1 MENLHDTLPCF
12 FFNNHKNYPTMM
24 KRALHQSVV
33 PLMAVVFTLVAAL
46 VCTSCGT
53 DSRHFRIDGRLLHL
67 NQGEFYVYSPDGT
80 INGLDTIKV
89 QAGRFSYEVACDRP
103 MTLMIVFPNFTE
115 QPVFAQPG
123 KSVDLKGDA
132 SHLKEMTV
140 KGTEDNELMNKFREM
155 IHNAAPPEMKKCAQL
170 FVEDH
175 PESRVGAYLVDRYF
189 IHDANPDTKTAVRL
203 VDLMIEKQPDNGYL
217 KRQKRQLTASF
228 VATKGAD
235 IPNVLGTTVDGKTIG
250 RVQLTKAPVTVVC
263 ALATWK
269 YESMSQFRR
278 LAAYAASQQGRVA
291 VVGVSIDASPSLV
304 CSQLAS
310 QIGIS
315 DSASGLA
322 FGPSSGSS
330 SGSASGLSSGPSS
343 GSASASAQASSSSRS
358 SSTCYVVCDGKMV
371 ESPFFT
377 RLGLT
382 GVPDNIVI
390 KNGRIAAAHLT
401 DNQLTEFIKE
411 KQK

>member
-1 MENLHDTLPCF
+1 
-12 FFNNHKNYPTMM
+12 M

-103 MTLMIVFPNFTE
+103 MTFMIVFPNFTE

-140 KGTEDNELMNKFREM
+140 KGTKDNELMNKFREM

-170 FVEDH
+170 FVQDH

-304 CSQLAS
+304 RSQLAS

-330 SGSASGLSSGPSS
+330 SGSASGSSS
-343 GSASASAQASSSSRS
+343 GSASAAAQGSSSSRS

>member
-1 MENLHDTLPCF
+1 
-12 FFNNHKNYPTMM
+12 MM

-140 KGTEDNELMNKFREM
+140 KGTKDNELMNKFREM
-155 IHNAAPPEMKKCAQL
+155 IRNAAPPEMKKCAQL
-170 FVEDH
+170 FVQDH

-203 VDLMIEKQPDNGYL
+203 VDLMIEKQPENGYL

-304 CSQLAS
+304 RSQLAS

-330 SGSASGLSSGPSS
+330 SGSASGSSSGSS
-343 GSASASAQASSSSRS
+343 SASASAASQASSSSRS

>member
-1 MENLHDTLPCF
+1 
-12 FFNNHKNYPTMM
+12 MM

-140 KGTEDNELMNKFREM
+140 KGTKDNELMNKFREM
-155 IHNAAPPEMKKCAQL
+155 IRNAAPPEMKKCAQL
-170 FVEDH
+170 FVQDH

-189 IHDANPDTKTAVRL
+189 IHDANPDTKTAVHL
-203 VDLMIEKQPDNGYL
+203 VDLMIEKQPENGYL

-235 IPNVLGTTVDGKTIG
+235 IPNVLGTTVDGRTIG

-269 YESMSQFRR
+269 YESMSQFHR

-304 CSQLAS
+304 RSQLAS

-330 SGSASGLSSGPSS
+330 SGSS
-343 GSASASAQASSSSRS
+343 SASASAQGSSSSRS

>member
-1 MENLHDTLPCF
+1 
-12 FFNNHKNYPTMM
+12 M

-33 PLMAVVFTLVAAL
+33 PLMAVVFTLMAAL

-140 KGTEDNELMNKFREM
+140 KGTKDNELMNKFREM
-155 IHNAAPPEMKKCAQL
+155 IRNAAPPEMKKYAQL
-170 FVEDH
+170 FVQDH

-203 VDLMIEKQPDNGYL
+203 VDLMIEKQPENGYL

-304 CSQLAS
+304 RSQLAS

-330 SGSASGLSSGPSS
+330 SGSASGLASGSSS
-343 GSASASAQASSSSRS
+343 GSSSASAQASSSSRS

>member
-1 MENLHDTLPCF
+1 
-12 FFNNHKNYPTMM
+12 M

-33 PLMAVVFTLVAAL
+33 PIMAVVFTLVAAL

-170 FVEDH
+170 FVQDH

-304 CSQLAS
+304 RSQLAS

-330 SGSASGLSSGPSS
+330 SGSASGPSSGP
-343 GSASASAQASSSSRS
+343 ASAAAQGSSSSRS

>member
-1 MENLHDTLPCF
+1 
-12 FFNNHKNYPTMM
+12 M

-33 PLMAVVFTLVAAL
+33 PLMAVVLTLVATL

-140 KGTEDNELMNKFREM
+140 KGTKDNELMNKFREM

-203 VDLMIEKQPDNGYL
+203 IDLMIEKQPENGYL

-304 CSQLAS
+304 RSQLAS

-330 SGSASGLSSGPSS
+330 SGSASGSSSGP
-343 GSASASAQASSSSRS
+343 ASAAAQGSSSRS

>member
-1 MENLHDTLPCF
+1 
-12 FFNNHKNYPTMM
+12 M

-140 KGTEDNELMNKFREM
+140 KGTKDNELMNKFREM
-155 IHNAAPPEMKKCAQL
+155 IRNAAPPEMKKCAQL
-170 FVEDH
+170 FVQDH

-203 VDLMIEKQPDNGYL
+203 VDLMIEKQPENGYL

-304 CSQLAS
+304 RSQLAS

-330 SGSASGLSSGPSS
+330 SGSASGSSSGSASGSSS
-343 GSASASAQASSSSRS
+343 GSSSASASAQGSSSSRS

>member
-1 MENLHDTLPCF
+1 
-12 FFNNHKNYPTMM
+12 MM

-140 KGTEDNELMNKFREM
+140 KGTKDNELMNKFREM
-155 IHNAAPPEMKKCAQL
+155 IRNAAPPEMKKCAQL
-170 FVEDH
+170 FVQDH

-203 VDLMIEKQPDNGYL
+203 VDLMIEKQPENGYL

-269 YESMSQFRR
+269 YESMSQYRR

-304 CSQLAS
+304 RSQLAS

-330 SGSASGLSSGPSS
+330 SGSASGSSSGSS
-343 GSASASAQASSSSRS
+343 SASASAAAQGSSSSRS

>member
-1 MENLHDTLPCF
+1 
-12 FFNNHKNYPTMM
+12 MM

-67 NQGEFYVYSPDGT
+67 NQGEFYVYSPDVT

-140 KGTEDNELMNKFREM
+140 KGTKDNELMNKFREM
-155 IHNAAPPEMKKCAQL
+155 IRNAAPPEMKKCAQL
-170 FVEDH
+170 FVQDH

-203 VDLMIEKQPDNGYL
+203 VDLMIEKQPENGYL

-304 CSQLAS
+304 RSQLAS

-330 SGSASGLSSGPSS
+330 SGSASGLATGLASGSSSGSS
-343 GSASASAQASSSSRS
+343 SASASAAAQGSSSSRS

>member
-1 MENLHDTLPCF
+1 
-12 FFNNHKNYPTMM
+12 MM

-140 KGTEDNELMNKFREM
+140 KGTKDNELMNKFREM
-155 IHNAAPPEMKKCAQL
+155 IRNAAPPEMKKCAQL
-170 FVEDH
+170 FVQDH

-203 VDLMIEKQPDNGYL
+203 VDLMIEKQPENGYL

-269 YESMSQFRR
+269 YESMSQFHR

-304 CSQLAS
+304 RSQLAS

-330 SGSASGLSSGPSS
+330 SGSASGSSSGSSSGP
-343 GSASASAQASSSSRS
+343 ASAAAQGSSSSRS

>member
-1 MENLHDTLPCF
+1 
-12 FFNNHKNYPTMM
+12 M

-33 PLMAVVFTLVAAL
+33 PLMAVVLTLVATL

-140 KGTEDNELMNKFREM
+140 KGTKDNELMNKFREM

-203 VDLMIEKQPDNGYL
+203 VDLMIEKQPENGYL

-304 CSQLAS
+304 RSQLAS
-310 QIGIS
+310 QIGIA

-330 SGSASGLSSGPSS
+330 SGLASGSSSG
-343 GSASASAQASSSSRS
+343 SASAQASSSSRS

-371 ESPFFT
+371 ESPFFI
-377 RLGLT
+377 RLGLA

>member
-1 MENLHDTLPCF
+1 
-12 FFNNHKNYPTMM
+12 M

-33 PLMAVVFTLVAAL
+33 SLMAVVFTLVAAL

-53 DSRHFRIDGRLLHL
+53 DNRHFRIDGRLLHL

-304 CSQLAS
+304 RSQLAS

-315 DSASGLA
+315 DSSSGLA

-330 SGSASGLSSGPSS
+330 SGLASGSSS
-343 GSASASAQASSSSRS
+343 GSASAAAQGSSSSRS

>member
-1 MENLHDTLPCF
+1 
-12 FFNNHKNYPTMM
+12 MM

-140 KGTEDNELMNKFREM
+140 KGTKDNELMNKFREM
-155 IHNAAPPEMKKCAQL
+155 IRNAAPPEMKKCAQL
-170 FVEDH
+170 FVQDH

-203 VDLMIEKQPDNGYL
+203 VDLMIEKQPENGYL

-291 VVGVSIDASPSLV
+291 VVGVSIDASSSLV
-304 CSQLAS
+304 RSQLAS

-330 SGSASGLSSGPSS
+330 SGSASGSSSGSS
-343 GSASASAQASSSSRS
+343 SASASAASQGSSSSRS

>member
-1 MENLHDTLPCF
+1 
-12 FFNNHKNYPTMM
+12 M

-140 KGTEDNELMNKFREM
+140 KGTKDNELMNKFREM
-155 IHNAAPPEMKKCAQL
+155 IRNAAPPEMKKCAQL
-170 FVEDH
+170 FVQDH

-203 VDLMIEKQPDNGYL
+203 VDLMIEKQPENGYL

-330 SGSASGLSSGPSS
+330 SGSASGLASGSSSGSS
-343 GSASASAQASSSSRS
+343 SASASAAAQASSSSRS

>member
-1 MENLHDTLPCF
+1 
-12 FFNNHKNYPTMM
+12 MM

-140 KGTEDNELMNKFREM
+140 KGTKDNELMNKFREM
-155 IHNAAPPEMKKCAQL
+155 IRNAAPPEMKKCAQL
-170 FVEDH
+170 FVQDH

-203 VDLMIEKQPDNGYL
+203 VDLMIEKQPENGYL

-235 IPNVLGTTVDGKTIG
+235 IPNVLGTTVDGRTIG

-291 VVGVSIDASPSLV
+291 VVGVSIDASSSLV
-304 CSQLAS
+304 RSQLAS

-330 SGSASGLSSGPSS
+330 SGSASGSSS
-343 GSASASAQASSSSRS
+343 GSASGSSSGSSSASASAAAQGSSSSRS

>member
-1 MENLHDTLPCF
+1 
-12 FFNNHKNYPTMM
+12 MM

-140 KGTEDNELMNKFREM
+140 KGTKDNELMNKFREM
-155 IHNAAPPEMKKCAQL
+155 IRNAAPPEMKKCAQL
-170 FVEDH
+170 FVQDH

-203 VDLMIEKQPDNGYL
+203 VDLMIEKQPENGYL

-235 IPNVLGTTVDGKTIG
+235 IPNVLGTTVDGRTIG

-291 VVGVSIDASPSLV
+291 VVGVSIDASSSLV
-304 CSQLAS
+304 RSQLAS

-330 SGSASGLSSGPSS
+330 SGSSSASASGSSSGSS
-343 GSASASAQASSSSRS
+343 SASASAAAQGSSSSRS

>member
-1 MENLHDTLPCF
+1 
-12 FFNNHKNYPTMM
+12 M

-140 KGTEDNELMNKFREM
+140 KGTKDNELMNKFREM

-203 VDLMIEKQPDNGYL
+203 IDLMIEKQPDNGYL

-304 CSQLAS
+304 RSQLAS

-330 SGSASGLSSGPSS
+330 SGSASGSSS
-343 GSASASAQASSSSRS
+343 GSASAAAQGSSSSRS

>member
-1 MENLHDTLPCF
+1 
-12 FFNNHKNYPTMM
+12 
-24 KRALHQSVV
+24 
-33 PLMAVVFTLVAAL
+33 MAVVLTLVATL

-140 KGTEDNELMNKFREM
+140 KGTKDNELMNKFREM

-170 FVEDH
+170 FVQDH

-235 IPNVLGTTVDGKTIG
+235 IPHVLGTTVDGKTIG

-304 CSQLAS
+304 RSQLAS

-322 FGPSSGSS
+322 FGPSSGLASGSS
-330 SGSASGLSSGPSS
+330 SGP
-343 GSASASAQASSSSRS
+343 ASASAQASSSSRS

-377 RLGLT
+377 RLGLA

>member
-1 MENLHDTLPCF
+1 
-12 FFNNHKNYPTMM
+12 M

-33 PLMAVVFTLVAAL
+33 PLMAVVFTLVATL

-140 KGTEDNELMNKFREM
+140 KGTKDNELMNKFREM

-170 FVEDH
+170 FVQDH
-175 PESRVGAYLVDRYF
+175 PESCVGAYLVDRYF
-189 IHDANPDTKTAVRL
+189 IHDANPDTKTSVRL
-203 VDLMIEKQPDNGYL
+203 VDLMIEKQPENGYL

-235 IPNVLGTTVDGKTIG
+235 IPNVLGTTVDGRTIG

-304 CSQLAS
+304 RSQLAS

-322 FGPSSGSS
+322 FGSSSGSS
-330 SGSASGLSSGPSS
+330 SGL
-343 GSASASAQASSSSRS
+343 ASASAAAQGSSSSLS

>member
-1 MENLHDTLPCF
+1 
-12 FFNNHKNYPTMM
+12 MM

-33 PLMAVVFTLVAAL
+33 PLMAVVFTLMAAL

-140 KGTEDNELMNKFREM
+140 KGTKDNELMNKFREM
-155 IHNAAPPEMKKCAQL
+155 IRNAAPPEMKKCAQL
-170 FVEDH
+170 FVQDH

-203 VDLMIEKQPDNGYL
+203 VDLMIEKQPENGYL

-291 VVGVSIDASPSLV
+291 VVGVSIDASSSLV
-304 CSQLAS
+304 RSQLAS

-330 SGSASGLSSGPSS
+330 SGSS
-343 GSASASAQASSSSRS
+343 SASASAQGSSSSRS

>member
-1 MENLHDTLPCF
+1 
-12 FFNNHKNYPTMM
+12 MM
-24 KRALHQSVV
+24 KRALHLSVV

-140 KGTEDNELMNKFREM
+140 KGTKDNELMNKFREM
-155 IHNAAPPEMKKCAQL
+155 IRNAAPPEMKKCAQL
-170 FVEDH
+170 FVQDH

-203 VDLMIEKQPDNGYL
+203 VDLMIEKQPENGYL

-304 CSQLAS
+304 RSQLAS

-330 SGSASGLSSGPSS
+330 SGSASGSSSGSS
-343 GSASASAQASSSSRS
+343 SASASAAAQGSSSSRS

>member
-1 MENLHDTLPCF
+1 
-12 FFNNHKNYPTMM
+12 M

-89 QAGRFSYEVACDRP
+89 QAGRFCYEVACDRP

-155 IHNAAPPEMKKCAQL
+155 IHNAAPPEMMKCAQL
-170 FVEDH
+170 FVQDH

-203 VDLMIEKQPDNGYL
+203 VDLMIEKQPENGYL

-235 IPNVLGTTVDGKTIG
+235 IPNVLGTTVDGRTIG

-304 CSQLAS
+304 RSQLAS
-310 QIGIS
+310 QLGIS

-330 SGSASGLSSGPSS
+330 SGLTSGSSS
-343 GSASASAQASSSSRS
+343 GSASAAAQASSSSRS
-358 SSTCYVVCDGKMV
+358 SSTCYIVCDGKMV

-382 GVPDNIVI
+382 SVPDNIVI

>member
-67 NQGEFYVYSPDGT
+67 NQGEFYVYSSDGT

-170 FVEDH
+170 FVQDH

-228 VATKGAD
+228 VAAKGAD

-304 CSQLAS
+304 RSQLAS

-330 SGSASGLSSGPSS
+330 SGSASGSLS
-343 GSASASAQASSSSRS
+343 GSASAAAQGSSSSRS

>member
-1 MENLHDTLPCF
+1 
-12 FFNNHKNYPTMM
+12 MM

-33 PLMAVVFTLVAAL
+33 PLMAVVLTLVAAL

-53 DSRHFRIDGRLLHL
+53 DNRHFRIDGRLLHL

-140 KGTEDNELMNKFREM
+140 KGTKDNELMNKFREM

-170 FVEDH
+170 FVQDH

-304 CSQLAS
+304 RSQLAS

-315 DSASGLA
+315 DSSSGLA

-330 SGSASGLSSGPSS
+330 SGLASGSSS
-343 GSASASAQASSSSRS
+343 GSASAAAQGSSSSRS

>member
-1 MENLHDTLPCF
+1 
-12 FFNNHKNYPTMM
+12 MM

-140 KGTEDNELMNKFREM
+140 KGTKDNELMNKFREM

-170 FVEDH
+170 FVQEH

-189 IHDANPDTKTAVRL
+189 IHDANPDTRTAVRL

-217 KRQKRQLTASF
+217 KRQKRQLIASF

-304 CSQLAS
+304 RSQLAS

-330 SGSASGLSSGPSS
+330 SGSASGSSS
-343 GSASASAQASSSSRS
+343 GSASAAAQGSSSSRS

>member
-1 MENLHDTLPCF
+1 
-12 FFNNHKNYPTMM
+12 MM

-140 KGTEDNELMNKFREM
+140 KGTKDNELMNKFREM
-155 IHNAAPPEMKKCAQL
+155 IRNAAPPEMKKCAQL
-170 FVEDH
+170 FVQDH

-203 VDLMIEKQPDNGYL
+203 VDLMIEKQPENGYL

-304 CSQLAS
+304 RSQLAS

-330 SGSASGLSSGPSS
+330 SGSASGLASGSSSGSS
-343 GSASASAQASSSSRS
+343 SASASASAQASSSSRS

>member
-1 MENLHDTLPCF
+1 
-12 FFNNHKNYPTMM
+12 M

-33 PLMAVVFTLVAAL
+33 SLMAVVFTLVAAL

-140 KGTEDNELMNKFREM
+140 KGTKDNELMNKFREM

-203 VDLMIEKQPDNGYL
+203 IDLMIEKQPDNGYL

-304 CSQLAS
+304 RSQLAS
-310 QIGIS
+310 QLGIS

-330 SGSASGLSSGPSS
+330 SGSASGSSSGP
-343 GSASASAQASSSSRS
+343 ASASAQGSSSSRS

>member
-1 MENLHDTLPCF
+1 
-12 FFNNHKNYPTMM
+12 M

-140 KGTEDNELMNKFREM
+140 KGTKDNELMNKFREM
-155 IHNAAPPEMKKCAQL
+155 IRNAAPPEMKKYAQL
-170 FVEDH
+170 FVQDH

-203 VDLMIEKQPDNGYL
+203 VDLMIEKQPENGYL

-304 CSQLAS
+304 RSQLAS

-330 SGSASGLSSGPSS
+330 SGSASGLASGSSS
-343 GSASASAQASSSSRS
+343 GSSSVSASAASQASSSSRS

>member
-1 MENLHDTLPCF
+1 
-12 FFNNHKNYPTMM
+12 MM

-33 PLMAVVFTLVAAL
+33 PLMAVVFTLVVAL

-170 FVEDH
+170 FVQDH

-304 CSQLAS
+304 RSQLAS

-330 SGSASGLSSGPSS
+330 SGSASGSSSGSSS
-343 GSASASAQASSSSRS
+343 GSASAAAQGSSSSRS

>member
-1 MENLHDTLPCF
+1 
-12 FFNNHKNYPTMM
+12 MM

-170 FVEDH
+170 FVQDH

-330 SGSASGLSSGPSS
+330 SGSASGSSS
-343 GSASASAQASSSSRS
+343 GSASAAAQGSSSSRS

>member
-1 MENLHDTLPCF
+1 
-12 FFNNHKNYPTMM
+12 MM

-140 KGTEDNELMNKFREM
+140 KGTKDNELMNKFREM
-155 IHNAAPPEMKKCAQL
+155 IRNAAPPEMKKCAQL
-170 FVEDH
+170 FVQDH

-203 VDLMIEKQPDNGYL
+203 VDLMIEKQPENGYL

-304 CSQLAS
+304 RSQLAS

-330 SGSASGLSSGPSS
+330 SGSASGLASGSS
-343 GSASASAQASSSSRS
+343 SASASAAAQGSSSSRS

>member
-1 MENLHDTLPCF
+1 
-12 FFNNHKNYPTMM
+12 M

-33 PLMAVVFTLVAAL
+33 PLIAVVLTLVAAL

-140 KGTEDNELMNKFREM
+140 KGTKDNELMNKFREM

-170 FVEDH
+170 FVQDH

-304 CSQLAS
+304 RSQLAS

-330 SGSASGLSSGPSS
+330 SGSASGSLSGP
-343 GSASASAQASSSSRS
+343 ASAAAQGSSSSRS

>member
-1 MENLHDTLPCF
+1 
-12 FFNNHKNYPTMM
+12 M

-33 PLMAVVFTLVAAL
+33 PLMAVVLTLVATL

-140 KGTEDNELMNKFREM
+140 KGTKDNELMNKFREM

-203 VDLMIEKQPDNGYL
+203 VDLMIEKQPENGYL

-304 CSQLAS
+304 RSQLAS

-330 SGSASGLSSGPSS
+330 SGSASGSSS
-343 GSASASAQASSSSRS
+343 GSASAAAQGSSSSRS

>member
-1 MENLHDTLPCF
+1 
-12 FFNNHKNYPTMM
+12 M

-140 KGTEDNELMNKFREM
+140 KGTKDNELMNKFREM
-155 IHNAAPPEMKKCAQL
+155 IHNAAPPEKKKCAQL
-170 FVEDH
+170 FVQDH
-175 PESRVGAYLVDRYF
+175 PESCVGAYLVDRYF

-235 IPNVLGTTVDGKTIG
+235 IPNVLGTTVDGRTIG

-330 SGSASGLSSGPSS
+330 SGSASGSSSGP
-343 GSASASAQASSSSRS
+343 ASASAQGSSSSRS

>member
-1 MENLHDTLPCF
+1 
-12 FFNNHKNYPTMM
+12 MM

-140 KGTEDNELMNKFREM
+140 KGTKDNELMNKFREM
-155 IHNAAPPEMKKCAQL
+155 IRNAAPPEMKKCAQL
-170 FVEDH
+170 FVQDH

-203 VDLMIEKQPDNGYL
+203 VDLMIEKQPENGYL

-304 CSQLAS
+304 RSQLAS
-310 QIGIS
+310 QLGIS
-315 DSASGLA
+315 DSASGSA

-330 SGSASGLSSGPSS
+330 SGSASGLASGSSSGSS
-343 GSASASAQASSSSRS
+343 SASASAAAQGSSSSRS

>member
-1 MENLHDTLPCF
+1 
-12 FFNNHKNYPTMM
+12 M

-33 PLMAVVFTLVAAL
+33 PLIAVVLTLVAAL

-170 FVEDH
+170 FVQDH

-278 LAAYAASQQGRVA
+278 LAAYAASQQGRVT

-304 CSQLAS
+304 RSQLAS

-330 SGSASGLSSGPSS
+330 SGSASGSLS
-343 GSASASAQASSSSRS
+343 GSASAAAQGSSSSRS

>member
-1 MENLHDTLPCF
+1 
-12 FFNNHKNYPTMM
+12 MM

-140 KGTEDNELMNKFREM
+140 KGTKDNELMNKFREM
-155 IHNAAPPEMKKCAQL
+155 IRNAAPPEMKKCAQL
-170 FVEDH
+170 FVQDH

-203 VDLMIEKQPDNGYL
+203 VDLMIEKQPENGYL

-304 CSQLAS
+304 RSQLAS

-330 SGSASGLSSGPSS
+330 SGSASGSSSGSS
-343 GSASASAQASSSSRS
+343 SASASAASQGSSSSRS

>member
-1 MENLHDTLPCF
+1 
-12 FFNNHKNYPTMM
+12 M

-115 QPVFAQPG
+115 QTVFAQPG

-140 KGTEDNELMNKFREM
+140 KGTKDNELMNKFREM
-155 IHNAAPPEMKKCAQL
+155 IRNAAPPEMKKCAQL
-170 FVEDH
+170 FVQDH

-203 VDLMIEKQPDNGYL
+203 VDLMIEKQPENGYL

-304 CSQLAS
+304 RSQLAS

-315 DSASGLA
+315 DLA

-330 SGSASGLSSGPSS
+330 SGSASGLASGSSSGSS
-343 GSASASAQASSSSRS
+343 SASASAAAQGSSSSRS

>member
-1 MENLHDTLPCF
+1 
-12 FFNNHKNYPTMM
+12 MM

-33 PLMAVVFTLVAAL
+33 PLMAVVLTLVAAL

-89 QAGRFSYEVACDRP
+89 QAGRFSYEVACGRP

-140 KGTEDNELMNKFREM
+140 KGTKDNELMNKFREM

-170 FVEDH
+170 FVEDY

-330 SGSASGLSSGPSS
+330 SGSASGSSSGP
-343 GSASASAQASSSSRS
+343 ASAAAQGSSSSRS

>member
-1 MENLHDTLPCF
+1 
-12 FFNNHKNYPTMM
+12 MM

-33 PLMAVVFTLVAAL
+33 PLIAVVLTLVAAL

-140 KGTEDNELMNKFREM
+140 KGTKDNELMNKFREM

-170 FVEDH
+170 FVQDH

-189 IHDANPDTKTAVRL
+189 IHNANPDTKTAVRL

-304 CSQLAS
+304 RSQLAS

-330 SGSASGLSSGPSS
+330 SGSASGSSSGP
-343 GSASASAQASSSSRS
+343 ASAAAQGSSSSRS